1 MVKVFPNSSFS
12 IFKGH
17 KFVRTALEPVAVDCS
32 CSHVFLATKS
42 CTIEAYACT
51 GAEPTIVGEFS
62 TIHPVQ
68 KLVYTAK
75 GDCLVTSE
83 AKDSRSPSQA
93 RVYFNWLGATKNAG
107 VRPRPAHAASKQ
119 SYVTPR
125 GHQKQP
131 SVEVVE
137 LGIQSG
143 SPGRGRRLCIGSCST
158 SGIIGVASGYD
169 IRLYVLQQ
177 ITPSTSDGSASSS
190 PGNACYDVTVF
201 ADITLGFEIR
211 SLSLSHNYLAAMSSQ
226 EVHVLKWQ
234 VSGVAHLAFHSP
246 FLHEDDTVD
255 GGVMNDFEATEST
268 FIKDPHCIVWSA
280 QTTGEISATTS
291 SRPGSRAGSRAPSP
305 VLGASALDVHSS
317 TGSSVPISSCSPSL
331 SGMGV
336 ITLKKVAKAAK
347 QRPEGHIKQPREV
360 LGPMDHIR
368 GVPASFVY
376 RSQARGRVEAS
387 LFTLLY
393 KCEPTEGGKGDAA
406 RMSFRS
412 THLMPVTVNGE
423 GLSDLRSLCLVV
435 YCTSLTGN
443 MEWCVGIVY

>member
-1 MVKVFPNSSFS
+1 M
-12 IFKGH
+12 
-17 KFVRTALEPVAVDCS
+17 RTALEPVAVDCS

-42 CTIEAYACT
+42 CTIEAYTCT
-51 GAEPTIVGEFS
+51 DAEPTIVGEFS

-93 RVYFNWLGATKNAG
+93 RVYFNWLGATKKAG
-107 VRPRPAHAASKQ
+107 VRPRPAHAASTQ

-125 GHQKQP
+125 GHHQKQP

-137 LGIQSG
+137 LGFQSG
-143 SPGRGRRLCIGSCST
+143 SPGQGKGLCIGSCGT

-177 ITPSTSDGSASSS
+177 IVPSASDGTANGSH
-190 PGNACYDVTVF
+190 GNMCYDVTVF

-211 SLSLSHNYLAAMSSQ
+211 SLSLSHNYLAAMSPQ

-246 FLHEDDTVD
+246 FLHEDDAVD
-255 GGVMNDFEATEST
+255 GGAVNDTETTEST

-280 QTTGEISATTS
+280 QTTGEISATS
-291 SRPGSRAGSRAPSP
+291 SRPGSRVGSRAPSP
-305 VLGASALDVHSS
+305 VLGASTLDVHSS
-317 TGSSVPISSCSPSL
+317 TGSSIPISSCGPSP

-336 ITLKKVAKAAK
+336 ITLKKVAKAAR
-347 QRPEGHIKQPREV
+347 QRPDSHIKQPREV

-393 KCEPTEGGKGDAA
+393 KCDPVEGAKGDTG
-406 RMSFRS
+406 RMSFLS

-423 GLSDLRSLCLVV
+423 GPREDLCLVV
-435 YCTSLTGN
+435 GN
-443 MEWCVGIVY
+443 VFVFVVY